1 MDEGLYCPSFSIWK
15 GSVQMA
21 RGIVKPTDSMVKIQ
35 DALNKYDIISFQ
47 KGVYKITQTLSI
59 PSNRILLMEGAVLR
73 RYFSKPLIMTACNE
87 KTKAYNGACNIK
99 IVGGTIEGMN
109 DCGYSASDMVLLFHS
124 DNVAFLG
131 VTFLDNTGSHA
142 IDIGGCRNTE
152 ILGCKFLGCKSVGK
166 DFREAIQID
175 YAYSDGIPYFVDGS
189 PCFDDTHC
197 EGVNIIGCTFDKS
210 PTYEPQYVAIGTHA
224 QTDSEKYHKDI
235 VIKGNF
241 ANGNGISPKSYGF
254 FVRLVNMRNVEVS
267 ENVISNYG
275 RLAFIDSSV
284 KTTAKDK
291 GCRNIRIER
300 NVILDSPND
309 FKASSVYAKGTAD
322 NRIINLSV
330 TCNRFDKKGA
340 TSYKYCTSLTEK
352 NNTVV

>member
-1 MDEGLYCPSFSIWK
+1 MRTKVNNTY
-15 GSVQMA
+15 SV
-21 RGIVKPTDSMVKIQ
+21 DKIQ
-35 DALNKYDIISFQ
+35 KAINENEVIEFA
-47 KGVYKITQTLSI
+47 KGTYRITKTLVI
-59 PSNRILLMEGAVLR
+59 PSNRILLMDGAVLR
-73 RYFSKPLIMTACNE
+73 RYCSKPVFQSKADKN
-87 KTKAYNGACNIK
+87 TKGYLGAHDIK

-109 DCGYSASDMVLLFHS
+109 DSGYSASDMLLLFHT
-124 DNVAFLG
+124 DNVAIIG

-142 IDIGGCRNTE
+142 IDLGGCRNTD

-175 YAYSDGIPYFVDGS
+175 YSYSGGIPYYAEGS

-210 PTYEPQYVAIGTHA
+210 PTYKPQYVAIGTHA
-224 QTDSEKYHKDI
+224 QTDSENYHKDI
-235 VIKGNF
+235 LIKGNV

-267 ENVISNYG
+267 ENIVSNYG
-275 RLAFIDSSV
+275 RLALIDSSV

-291 GCRNIRIER
+291 GCRNVRIER

-309 FKASSVYAKGTAD
+309 FMASSVYAKGTAD
-322 NRIINLSV
+322 HRIINLSV
-330 TCNRFDKKGA
+330 TDNQFDKKGA

>member
-1 MDEGLYCPSFSIWK
+1 MRTKLNNTY
-15 GSVQMA
+15 SV
-21 RGIVKPTDSMVKIQ
+21 DKIQ
-35 DALNKYDIISFQ
+35 KAINENEVIEFA
-47 KGVYKITQTLSI
+47 KGTYRITKTLVI
-59 PSNRILLMEGAVLR
+59 PSNRILLMDGAVLR
-73 RYFSKPLIMTACNE
+73 RYCSKPVFQSKADKN
-87 KTKAYNGACNIK
+87 TKGYLGAHDIK

-109 DCGYSASDMVLLFHS
+109 DNGYGASDMLLLFHT
-124 DNVAFLG
+124 DNVAIIG

-142 IDIGGCRNTE
+142 IDLGGCRNID

-175 YAYSDGIPYFVDGS
+175 YAYSGGIPYYSEGS

-267 ENVISNYG
+267 ENVVSNYG
-275 RLAFIDSSV
+275 RLALIDSSV

-291 GCRNIRIER
+291 GCRNVRIER
-300 NVILDSPND
+300 NVILDSPDD
-309 FKASSVYAKGTAD
+309 FMASSVYAKGTAD
-322 NRIINLSV
+322 HRIINLSV
-330 TCNRFDKKGA
+330 TDNQFDKKGA
-340 TSYKYCTSLTEK
+340 TSYKYCISLTEK

>member
-1 MDEGLYCPSFSIWK
+1 MRTKVNNTY
-15 GSVQMA
+15 SV
-21 RGIVKPTDSMVKIQ
+21 DKIQ
-35 DALNKYDIISFQ
+35 KAINENEVIEFA
-47 KGVYKITQTLSI
+47 KGTYRITKTLVI
-59 PSNRILLMEGAVLR
+59 PSNRIMLMDGAVLR
-73 RYFSKPLIMTACNE
+73 RYCSKPVFQSKSDKN
-87 KTKAYNGACNIK
+87 TKGYFGAHDIK

-109 DCGYSASDMVLLFHS
+109 DSGYGASDMLLLFHTG
-124 DNVAFLG
+124 NVAIIG

-142 IDIGGCRNTE
+142 IDLGGCRNTD

-175 YAYSDGIPYFVDGS
+175 FCYAEGIPYFPSGS

-210 PTYEPQYVAIGTHA
+210 PTYKPQYVAIGTHA
-224 QTDSEKYHKDI
+224 QTDSEKCHKDI
-235 VIKGNF
+235 VIKGNV
-241 ANGNGISPKSYGF
+241 ANGNGISPQSYGF

-267 ENVISNYG
+267 ENIVSNYG
-275 RLAFIDSSV
+275 RLVLIDSSV

-291 GCRNIRIER
+291 GCRNVRIER

-309 FKASSVYAKGTAD
+309 FKASSVYAKGTTGH
-322 NRIINLSV
+322 RIINLSV
-330 TCNRFDKKGA
+330 TDNQFDKKGA
-340 TSYKYCTSLTEK
+340 TSYKYCTSLTEN

>member
-1 MDEGLYCPSFSIWK
+1 MRTKVNNTY
-15 GSVQMA
+15 SV
-21 RGIVKPTDSMVKIQ
+21 DKIQ
-35 DALNKYDIISFQ
+35 KAINENKVIEFS
-47 KGVYKITQTLSI
+47 KGTYRITKTLVI
-59 PSNRILLMEGAVLR
+59 PSNRILLMDGAVLR
-73 RYFSKPLIMTACNE
+73 RYCSKPVFQSKADKN
-87 KTKAYNGACNIK
+87 TKGYLGAHDIK

-109 DCGYSASDMVLLFHS
+109 DCGYGASDMLLLFHT
-124 DNVAFLG
+124 DNVAIIG

-142 IDIGGCRNTE
+142 IDIGGCRNTD

-175 YAYSDGIPYFVDGS
+175 YAYSGGIPYFAEGS
-189 PCFDDTHC
+189 TCFDDTHC

-210 PTYEPQYVAIGTHA
+210 PTYKPQYVAIGTHA
-224 QTDSEKYHKDI
+224 QTNSGNYHKDV
-235 VIKGNF
+235 VIKGNL
-241 ANGNGISPKSYGF
+241 ANGNGISASGSYGF

-267 ENVISNYG
+267 ENIVSNYG
-275 RLAFIDSSV
+275 RLALIDSSV

-291 GCRNIRIER
+291 GCRNVRIER

-322 NRIINLSV
+322 HRIVNLSV
-330 TCNRFDKKGA
+330 TDNQFDKKGA

>member
-1 MDEGLYCPSFSIWK
+1 MRTKVNNTYSMSKLQKAIDENEVIEFTK
-15 GSVQMA
+15 GTY
-21 RGIVKPTDSMVKIQ
+21 R
-35 DALNKYDIISFQ
+35 
-47 KGVYKITQTLSI
+47 ITKTLVI
-59 PSNRILLMEGAVLR
+59 PSNRILLMDGAVLR
-73 RYFSKPLIMTACNE
+73 RYCSKPVFQSKADKN
-87 KTKAYNGACNIK
+87 TKGYFGARDIK

-109 DCGYSASDMVLLFHS
+109 DCGYGASDMLLLFHT
-124 DNVAFLG
+124 DNVAIIG

-142 IDIGGCRNTE
+142 IDLGGCRNTD

-175 YAYSDGIPYFVDGS
+175 YAYSGGIPYYAEGS

-235 VIKGNF
+235 VIKGNV
-241 ANGNGISPKSYGF
+241 ANGNKISVSGSYGF

-267 ENVISNYG
+267 ENIVSNYG
-275 RLAFIDSSV
+275 RLALIDSSV

-291 GCRNIRIER
+291 GCRNVRIER

-309 FKASSVYAKGTAD
+309 FMASSVYAKGLVD
-322 NRIINLSV
+322 HQIINLSV
-330 TCNRFDKKGA
+330 KDNQFDKKDS
-340 TSYKYCTSLTEK
+340 TSYKYCAGLSDV

>member
-1 MDEGLYCPSFSIWK
+1 MRTKVNNTY
-15 GSVQMA
+15 SV
-21 RGIVKPTDSMVKIQ
+21 DKIQ
-35 DALNKYDIISFQ
+35 KAINENEVIEFA
-47 KGVYKITQTLSI
+47 KGTYRITKTLVI
-59 PSNRILLMEGAVLR
+59 PSNRILLMDGAVLR
-73 RYFSKPLIMTACNE
+73 RYCSKPVFQSKADKN
-87 KTKAYNGACNIK
+87 TKGYFGAHDIK

-109 DCGYSASDMVLLFHS
+109 DSGYGASDMLLLFHT
-124 DNVAFLG
+124 DNVAIIG

-142 IDIGGCRNTE
+142 IDLGGCRNTD
-152 ILGCKFLGCKSVGK
+152 ILGCKFLGCKSAGK

-175 YAYSDGIPYFVDGS
+175 YAYSGGIPYYAEDS

-197 EGVNIIGCTFDKS
+197 EGVNIIGCEFDKS
-210 PTYEPQYVAIGTHA
+210 PTYKPQYVAIGTHA

-235 VIKGNF
+235 VIKGNV
-241 ANGNGISPKSYGF
+241 ANGNGISAKGSYGF

-267 ENVISNYG
+267 ENIVGNYG
-275 RLAFIDSSV
+275 RLALIDSSV

-291 GCRNIRIER
+291 GCRNVRIER
-300 NVILDSPND
+300 NVILNSPDD

-322 NRIINLSV
+322 HHIINLSV
-330 TCNRFDKKGA
+330 TDNQFDKKGA

>member
-1 MDEGLYCPSFSIWK
+1 
-15 GSVQMA
+15 MA
-21 RGIVKPTDSMVKIQ
+21 RGIVKPTDSMAKIQ
-35 DALNKYDIISFQ
+35 EALNKYDIITFQ

-73 RYFSKPLIMTACNE
+73 RYFSKPVLMTACNE

-124 DNVAFLG
+124 DNVAFIG

-142 IDIGGCRNTE
+142 IDIGGCRNTD

-175 YAYSDGIPYFVDGS
+175 YAYAGGIPYYAEGS

-210 PTYEPQYVAIGTHA
+210 PTYKPQYVAIGTHA

-241 ANGNGISPKSYGF
+241 ANGNGISAKGSYGF
-254 FVRLVNMRNVEVS
+254 FVRIVNMRNVEITK
-267 ENVISNYG
+267 NVVKNYG
-275 RLAFIDSSV
+275 RFVFVDSTP
-284 KTTAKDK
+284 KTSAKVK
-291 GCRNIRIER
+291 GCRDMMIKNNFII
-300 NVILDSPND
+300 DSTD
-309 FKASSVYAKGTAD
+309 RFKASSVWVDGTDD
-322 NRIINLSV
+322 NRAYNISV
-330 TCNRFDKKGA
+330 IDNIFDKKDS
-340 TSYKYCTSLTEK
+340 TSYRYVTNFKESGTQIL
-352 NNTVV
+352 

>member
-1 MDEGLYCPSFSIWK
+1 MRTK
-15 GSVQMA
+15 VNNTHSV
-21 RGIVKPTDSMVKIQ
+21 DKIQ
-35 DALNKYDIISFQ
+35 KAINENEVIEFA
-47 KGVYKITQTLSI
+47 KGTYRITKTLVI
-59 PSNRILLMEGAVLR
+59 PSNRILLMYGAVLR
-73 RYFSKPLIMTACNE
+73 RYCSKPVFQSKADKN
-87 KTKAYNGACNIK
+87 TKGYFGAHDIK

-109 DCGYSASDMVLLFHS
+109 DCGYSASDMLLLFHT
-124 DNVAFLG
+124 DNVAIIG

-142 IDIGGCRNTE
+142 IDLGGCRNTD

-175 YAYSDGIPYFVDGS
+175 FAYSGGIPYYAEGS

-210 PTYEPQYVAIGTHA
+210 PTYKPQYVAIGTHA

-235 VIKGNF
+235 VIKGNV
-241 ANGNGISPKSYGF
+241 ANGNGISQKSYGF

-267 ENVISNYG
+267 ENIIRNYG
-275 RLAFIDSSV
+275 RLALIDSSV

-291 GCRNIRIER
+291 GCRNVRIER

-309 FKASSVYAKGTAD
+309 FMASSVYAKGTAD
-322 NRIINLSV
+322 HRIINLSV
-330 TCNRFDKKGA
+330 TDNQFDKKGA

-352 NNTVV
+352 NNKVV

>member
-1 MDEGLYCPSFSIWK
+1 MRTKVNNTY
-15 GSVQMA
+15 SV
-21 RGIVKPTDSMVKIQ
+21 DKIQ
-35 DALNKYDIISFQ
+35 KAINENEVIEFA
-47 KGVYKITQTLSI
+47 KGIYRITKTLVI
-59 PSNRILLMEGAVLR
+59 PSNRILLMDGAVLR
-73 RYFSKPLIMTACNE
+73 RYCSKPVFQSKADKN
-87 KTKAYNGACNIK
+87 TKGYLGAHDIK
-99 IVGGTIEGMN
+99 IIGGTIEGMN
-109 DCGYSASDMVLLFHS
+109 DNGYGASDMLLLFHT
-124 DNVAFLG
+124 DNVAIIG

-142 IDIGGCRNTE
+142 IDLGGCRNTD

-175 YAYSDGIPYFVDGS
+175 YAYSGGIPYYAEGS

-197 EGVNIIGCTFDKS
+197 EGVNIIGCAFDKS
-210 PTYEPQYVAIGTHA
+210 PTYKPQYVAIGTHA
-224 QTDSEKYHKDI
+224 QTDSEKHHKDI
-235 VIKGNF
+235 VIKGNV

-267 ENVISNYG
+267 QNVVSNYG
-275 RLAFIDSSV
+275 RLALIDSSV

-291 GCRNIRIER
+291 GCRNVRIER

-322 NRIINLSV
+322 HHIINLSV
-330 TCNRFDKKGA
+330 TDNQFDKKGA

>member
-1 MDEGLYCPSFSIWK
+1 MRTKVNNTY
-15 GSVQMA
+15 SV
-21 RGIVKPTDSMVKIQ
+21 DKIQ
-35 DALNKYDIISFQ
+35 KAINENEVIEFA
-47 KGVYKITQTLSI
+47 KGTYRITKTLVI
-59 PSNRILLMEGAVLR
+59 PSNRILLMDGAVLR
-73 RYFSKPLIMTACNE
+73 RYCSKPVFQSKADKN
-87 KTKAYNGACNIK
+87 TKGYLGAHDIK

-109 DCGYSASDMVLLFHS
+109 DSGYGASDMLLLFHT
-124 DNVAFLG
+124 DNVAIIG

-142 IDIGGCRNTE
+142 IDLGGCKNTD

-175 YAYSDGIPYFVDGS
+175 YAYHGGIPYYAEGS
-189 PCFDDTHC
+189 PCFDETHC
-197 EGVNIIGCTFDKS
+197 DGVNIIGCEFGKS
-210 PTYEPQYVAIGTHA
+210 PTYKPQYVAIGTHA

-235 VIKGNF
+235 VIKGNV

-267 ENVISNYG
+267 ENIVSNYG
-275 RLAFIDSSV
+275 RLALIDSSV

-291 GCRNIRIER
+291 GCRNVRIER
-300 NVILDSPND
+300 NVILDSPNN
-309 FKASSVYAKGTAD
+309 FMASSVYAKGTAD
-322 NRIINLSV
+322 HRIVNLLV
-330 TCNRFDKKGA
+330 TDNQFDKKGA